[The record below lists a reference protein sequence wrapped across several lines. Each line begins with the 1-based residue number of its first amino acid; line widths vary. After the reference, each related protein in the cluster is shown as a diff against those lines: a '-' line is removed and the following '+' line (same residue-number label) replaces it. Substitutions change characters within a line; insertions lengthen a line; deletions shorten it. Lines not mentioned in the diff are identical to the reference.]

1 MLLQIR
7 NKSNNLISLG
17 KDIYIKSKD
26 TTLLDTDLITTSVI
40 DRINNCKYLNLIV
53 VKEIEK
59 QDTTLETNKLQQ
71 TEETVIDNNTKSK
84 SIKKSKK

>member
-40 DRINNCKYLNLIV
+40 DRINNCKYLNLIA

-84 SIKKSKK
+84 STKKSKK

>member
-40 DRINNCKYLNLIV
+40 DRIDNCKYLNLIV

-84 SIKKSKK
+84 STKKSKK

>member
-84 SIKKSKK
+84 STKKSKK

>member
-84 SIKKSKK
+84 CTKKSKK